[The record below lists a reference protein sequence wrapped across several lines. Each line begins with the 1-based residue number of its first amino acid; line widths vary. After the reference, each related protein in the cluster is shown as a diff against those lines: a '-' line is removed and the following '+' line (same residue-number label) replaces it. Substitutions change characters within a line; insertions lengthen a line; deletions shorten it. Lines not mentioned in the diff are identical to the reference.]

1 MTDLRVIPT
10 APDGASDD
18 GVDSG
23 KRPASLLRYYGS
35 ELRRF
40 REAAGLTQE
49 ELGKRIN
56 CSKSKVSMV
65 ETGRSSPLE
74 PTKKDRLNSP
84 FTRQCEEALNA
95 EGALTRILPLLVD
108 VEKSYPDWFR
118 PFPSLEAD
126 ATEIYN
132 FQPQTVPGLLQTEN
146 YARELLRSYYPPI
159 SDAELESQV
168 QARMQR
174 QEALKRKEP
183 PLSWFLMDEAVLR
196 RQVGSAEVFAA
207 QLDHLLVAAGSR
219 WTRLQILPFV
229 RGPHALMSGS
239 MVILQL
245 PKDRVLYVEGQGSA
259 HITATEPDVYKATLT
274 FHAACAQALSTDE
287 SLQLIAEIRGTLC
300 R

>member
-10 APDGASDD
+10 APDDSADGAADT
-18 GVDSG
+18 G
-23 KRPASLLRYYGS
+23 KRPAPLLRYYGS

-74 PTKKDRLNSP
+74 ATKKDRLNSP
-84 FTRQCEEALNA
+84 FTRQCEEALNTG
-95 EGALTRILPLLVD
+95 GALTRILPLLVD
-108 VEKSYPDWFR
+108 VEKAYPDWFR
-118 PFPSLEAD
+118 PFPGLESE
-126 ATEIYN
+126 ATEIYS
-132 FQPQTVPGLLQTEN
+132 FEPQAVPGLLQTED

-168 QARMQR
+168 QARMHR
-174 QEALKRKEP
+174 QEALKRKMP
-183 PLSWFLMDEAVLR
+183 PLSWFLLDEAVLR
-196 RQVGSAEVFAA
+196 RPVGGAELFAA
-207 QLDHLLVAAGSR
+207 QLDHLLITGGNR
-219 WTRLQILPFV
+219 WVQLQIIPFT
-229 RGPHALMSGS
+229 RGPHALMNGS

-274 FHAACAQALSTDE
+274 FHAACAQALSTEE

-300 R
+300 